1 MPVKTLKSL
10 PLEFYLAELKER
22 YSFFLVEI
30 TPIHLIG
37 RDLFK
42 VYKAHISFT
51 PEGEIFIELKDQ
63 SDFLHH
69 TLFVTHDEDVAEQD
83 KLQLGLVPKE
93 LWALDSTNIE

>member
-22 YSFFLVEI
+22 YSFFLIEI

-37 RDLFK
+37 RDLSE

-51 PEGEIFIELKDQ
+51 PEGEMFLDLKDQ

-69 TLFVTHDEDVAEQD
+69 TLSVTHDEDDAEQD
-83 KLQLGLVPKE
+83 KLLGLVPKE
-93 LWALDSTNIE
+93 LSTLNSTNIE